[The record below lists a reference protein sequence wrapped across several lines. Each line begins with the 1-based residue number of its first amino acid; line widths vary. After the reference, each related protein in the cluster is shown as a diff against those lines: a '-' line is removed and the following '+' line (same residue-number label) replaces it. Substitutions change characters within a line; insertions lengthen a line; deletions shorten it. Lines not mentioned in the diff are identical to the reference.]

1 MWKPCS
7 DKRLNNNP
15 EKFLKISDQFHFS
28 SKCVVTVFLA
38 KKVAIMFIIRLF
50 RETFGQICQQ
60 KGGYQ
65 ILSKNHNKNAKETTM
80 EIERTLEDGELD
92 ESGEFDPDLDKEVSE
107 ITDFLS
113 EVINEEPDEYY
124 ESKLNPKVR
133 VKKLKLSGK
142 PPKISKPLMKRR
154 LTQIERF
161 KSVKHAGYK
170 AYCNLQDR
178 HETPQP
184 NDK

>member
-1 MWKPCS
+1 M
-7 DKRLNNNP
+7 
-15 EKFLKISDQFHFS
+15 
-28 SKCVVTVFLA
+28 FLA